1 MSSRIIQSITYDYKF
16 SENKQTKLHL
26 DYSEGSII
34 CEKFDII
41 SGTFQCDSLSPL
53 LFCMALT
60 LLSYELN
67 DTGYGYKIEEEK
79 INDLFYM
86 DDLKLYG
93 KNDKEL
99 DGPIDIQEQQKE
111 MECNMTK

>member
-1 MSSRIIQSITYDYKF
+1 
-16 SENKQTKLHL
+16 
-26 DYSEGSII
+26 
-34 CEKFDII
+34 
-41 SGTFQCDSLSPL
+41 
-53 LFCMALT
+53 MALT

-86 DDLKLYG
+86 NDLKLYG

-99 DGPIDIQEQQKE
+99 DGPIDI
-111 MECNMTK
+111 

>member
-1 MSSRIIQSITYDYKF
+1 
-16 SENKQTKLHL
+16 
-26 DYSEGSII
+26 
-34 CEKFDII
+34 
-41 SGTFQCDSLSPL
+41 
-53 LFCMALT
+53 
-60 LLSYELN
+60 
-67 DTGYGYKIEEEK
+67 
-79 INDLFYM
+79 M